1 MYQAHA
7 LLSSFPALLCALSH
21 RQTNHCPGRLQNCS
35 LGTATIDPCTD
46 IVLLVIISLSLL
58 YTEHQH
64 LAGKKIYFV
73 KVSWKK
79 IISFTTIMILI
90 PNLI

>member
-64 LAGKKIYFV
+64 LAGKKKLFRQSVLEKNYFV
-73 KVSWKK
+73 YNYHDLD
-79 IISFTTIMILI
+79 T
-90 PNLI
+90 